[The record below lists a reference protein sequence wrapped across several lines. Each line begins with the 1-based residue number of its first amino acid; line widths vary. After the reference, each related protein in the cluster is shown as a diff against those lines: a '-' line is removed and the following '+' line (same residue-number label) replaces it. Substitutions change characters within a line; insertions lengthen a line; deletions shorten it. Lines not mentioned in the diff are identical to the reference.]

1 MLFRSA
7 VVGDPL
13 TNYLLSTHNN
23 AMLAVSSAH
32 TMLFR
37 RCHHS
42 PRLPPTASV
51 ADVRRVCAHRR
62 VQASTVFQIGLNAMV
77 GFVVLTVLYR
87 VVVEESAHETE
98 QRNRRL
104 ATLRQYNE
112 HWDAD
117 VAHCEEVM
125 RVGSKSF
132 FLATW
137 LLPGWMRG
145 PSLALYSFC
154 RKADD
159 DVDEGDAEGAAGRLA
174 RLHTRLRDAYAGQP
188 ADTCVDRAFSACV
201 RAFEVPIE
209 IPEAMLEGFRWDIQR
224 AEYQSFSQLLSYCSR
239 VAATVGAA
247 NFQKS
252 PTLHGPYTSIYIDL
266 IQEMC

>member
-1 MLFRSA
+1 
-7 VVGDPL
+7 
-13 TNYLLSTHNN
+13 
-23 AMLAVSSAH
+23 
-32 TMLFR
+32 MLFR
-37 RCHHS
+37 RCQHP
-42 PRLPPTASV
+42 PRLPPTAIV
-51 ADVRRVCAHRR
+51 ADARRVCARR
-62 VQASTVFQIGLNAMV
+62 RGQASTVFQIGLNAMV

-104 ATLRQYNE
+104 AALRQYNA

-224 AEYQSFSQLLSYCSR
+224 AEYQSYSQLVSYCSR

-247 NFQKS
+247 KFQKS
-252 PTLHGPYTSIYIDL
+252 PFL
-266 IQEMC
+266 Q

>member
-1 MLFRSA
+1 M
-7 VVGDPL
+7 
-13 TNYLLSTHNN
+13 
-23 AMLAVSSAH
+23 
-32 TMLFR
+32 
-37 RCHHS
+37 
-42 PRLPPTASV
+42 
-51 ADVRRVCAHRR
+51 
-62 VQASTVFQIGLNAMV
+62 
-77 GFVVLTVLYR
+77 VLTVLYR
-87 VVVEESAHETE
+87 VVVEEPAHETE
-98 QRNRRL
+98 QRNWRL
-104 ATLRQYNE
+104 ALLRQYNP

-159 DVDEGDAEGAAGRLA
+159 DVDEGDAAGAAGRLE
-174 RLHTRLRDAYAGQP
+174 RLHRRLRDAYAGQP

-209 IPEAMLEGFRWDIQR
+209 ITEAIHKVRGKLLLEGGE
-224 AEYQSFSQLLSYCSR
+224 EYR
-239 VAATVGAA
+239 VALAGATPRA
-247 NFQKS
+247 
-252 PTLHGPYTSIYIDL
+252 TCHGPDRRSMSRQDIFCELLTWKL
-266 IQEMC
+266 EELGFGQEDEFVAHDCPFQESARAKDAHTRKPWAASRSRGWLLEAVGGF